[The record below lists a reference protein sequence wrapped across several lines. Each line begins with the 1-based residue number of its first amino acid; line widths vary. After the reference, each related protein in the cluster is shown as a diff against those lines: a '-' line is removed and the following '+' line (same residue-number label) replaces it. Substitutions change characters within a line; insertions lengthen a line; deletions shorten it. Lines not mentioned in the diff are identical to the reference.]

1 MRRVGSVWAPL
12 SEKDGVADGASPLF
26 DMTTISVLRV
36 GSRGTSVLGIDCLH
50 YKDSTHYCGMIQSRP
65 STPKGLLKQI
75 LLRDTIPVTGRC
87 V

>member
-50 YKDSTHYCGMIQSRP
+50 YKDSTHYCGMI
-65 STPKGLLKQI
+65 LLKQI
-75 LLRDTIPVTGRC
+75 LLRDTIPVTGQ
-87 V
+87 